1 MARKEITAQAGCCRA
16 VLRVVVLVPG
26 DLCRGD
32 LLVASGS
39 PGFVPSAPAA
49 ACCEAGV
56 RGVRLPRSA
65 WICWCATVPTGPS
78 FLQLN
83 PAWGLLLLS

>member
-1 MARKEITAQAGCCRA
+1 MRDIRDVPHA

-49 ACCEAGV
+49 ACCEAGGC
-56 RGVRLPRSA
+56 RLCGCPGLCGSAGVP
-65 WICWCATVPTGPS
+65 PS
-78 FLQLN
+78 PQD
-83 PAWGLLLLS
+83 PASCN